1 MSFPKQ
7 KKPRSWRVLQD
18 WIRHY
23 ADREELPQSRV
34 RRAVSFM
41 LVALPLDR
49 SLDEEGNP
57 LFLVKGGVSMELRL
71 KMRARTTKDLDTVYR
86 GTFEHWLDS
95 LDNALVEDID
105 DFSYS
110 RDEPVQIRG
119 TSTFRVN
126 VIIDF
131 KGKRWGKVQLEVAPV
146 EVEDVLDIDR
156 VEPFDIGQ
164 FGLESPGQIS
174 VVGLPYLIAQKL
186 HACTE
191 VFDGQEN
198 ERVHDLMDLLL
209 ARDLLEPATLSRVR
223 EASWTASSSPTWP
236 SAKRIFPYPSQGDV
250 STAPETLAKELDY
263 WWLNPATS
271 PPTKDR
277 QSSTTR
283 CQGADRGVR
292 GAGRSAGCRCP
303 RVGQP
308 RQPSGR

>member
-7 KKPRSWRVLQD
+7 KKPRSWRVLQE

-23 ADREELPQSRV
+23 ADQEELPQSRV

-86 GTFEHWLDS
+86 GTFEHWLGS
-95 LDNALVEDID
+95 LDEALADDID

-110 RDEPVQIRG
+110 RDEPARIRG
-119 TSTFRVN
+119 TNTFRVN
-126 VIIDF
+126 IAIDF

-156 VEPFDIGQ
+156 VEPFDIGR

-209 ARDLLEPATLSRVR
+209 ARDLLEPASLGRVR
-223 EASWTASSSPTWP
+223 EACEAIFANRSKHPWPPKLIVYPGWAETYRAIAEEDGFPVEDVDDSAS
-236 SAKRIFPYPSQGDV
+236 Q
-250 STAPETLAKELDY
+250 
-263 WWLNPATS
+263 
-271 PPTKDR
+271 
-277 QSSTTR
+277 
-283 CQGADRGVR
+283 VR
-292 GAGRSAGCRCP
+292 SFIEEIDAAGG
-303 RVGQP
+303 G
-308 RQPSGR
+308 

>member
-1 MSFPKQ
+1 MRFPKQ

-23 ADREELPQSRV
+23 ADQEELPQSRV

-49 SLDEEGNP
+49 SLDGEGNP

-86 GTFEHWLDS
+86 GTFEHWVGS
-95 LDNALVEDID
+95 LDEALAEEID

-110 RDEPVQIRG
+110 RDEPARIRG
-119 TSTFRVN
+119 TNTFRVN
-126 VIIDF
+126 IAIDY

-146 EVEDVLDIDR
+146 EVEAVLDIDR

-164 FGLESPGQIS
+164 LGLESPGQIS
-174 VVGLPYLIAQKL
+174 VVGLPYLVAQKL

-209 ARDLLEPATLSRVR
+209 ARDLLEPASLGRVR
-223 EASWTASSSPTWP
+223 EACEAIFANRAKQPWPPELIVYPGWAETYAAIADEEGFPVDDVEDAAS
-236 SAKRIFPYPSQGDV
+236 Q
-250 STAPETLAKELDY
+250 
-263 WWLNPATS
+263 
-271 PPTKDR
+271 
-277 QSSTTR
+277 
-283 CQGADRGVR
+283 VR
-292 GAGRSAGCRCP
+292 AFIEEIGGG
-303 RVGQP
+303 
-308 RQPSGR
+308 